1 MIYKILSVG
10 NNEVDNDDLSSC
22 LTKFAERFQIKF
34 ELTSIKTGIS
44 FLSSYKKRYD
54 LIFISIELPDING
67 IQATRELRKI
77 DQDTFLILL
86 SNVSH
91 YALDGYELGAS
102 DYILKPIK
110 YQNFERK
117 LSRILKKIILKND
130 ESILINLGN
139 KKKVINI
146 NEIKYV
152 EIMSHDIMIHLDKE
166 IVKTT
171 GVLTKFEK
179 TLNNPKFKR
188 CSACALINLSY
199 IDEIK
204 GNDIKLIT
212 GEIIRIGRTKK
223 KEFIKE
229 LNAYLKKN

>member
-91 YALDGYELGAS
+91 YALDGYELEAS

>member
-223 KEFIKE
+223 KEFIRE

>member
-86 SNVSH
+86 SNASH

-110 YQNFERK
+110 PQNPIFT
-117 LSRILKKIILKND
+117 LTY
-130 ESILINLGN
+130 
-139 KKKVINI
+139 NI
-146 NEIKYV
+146 
-152 EIMSHDIMIHLDKE
+152 S
-166 IVKTT
+166 
-171 GVLTKFEK
+171 
-179 TLNNPKFKR
+179 
-188 CSACALINLSY
+188 
-199 IDEIK
+199 
-204 GNDIKLIT
+204 LIT
-212 GEIIRIGRTKK
+212 LPLQLPCVILVL
-223 KEFIKE
+223 IKI
-229 LNAYLKKN
+229 LN